1 MNETI
6 KALSELYRPYTEVIK
21 PLLALIEAER
31 EEFPLPLYNEVRA
44 LNDHVARILSG
55 ECTNPEEEF
64 NRAQRH
70 ISRLN
75 LDCFKWLN
83 ITYNEKLSAFRKD
96 LRNIDFTKI
105 NNGEFYTPFKLHI
118 IEAKRLVKEAKILES
133 KGATQDALVSYQ
145 KAFNEYC
152 DAQEMTETID
162 WIWAKKLYSKT
173 RPIIQAILWLM
184 ILLIGWCLDTI
195 FEYFVKA

>member
-55 ECTNPEEEF
+55 ECADPEEEF

-83 ITYNEKLSAFRKD
+83 ITFEEKLSAFRKD
-96 LRNIDFTKI
+96 LRNIDLTKI
-105 NNGEFYTPFKLHI
+105 NNGEFYTPFKQHI
-118 IEAKRLVKEAKILES
+118 LKAKRLVKEAKILES

-162 WIWAKKLYSKT
+162 WIWAKKLYSKA

>member
-1 MNETI
+1 MDETI

-44 LNDHVARILSG
+44 LNDHVARILSD

-83 ITYNEKLSAFRKD
+83 ITFEEKLSAFRKD

-105 NNGEFYTPFKLHI
+105 NNGEFYTPFKRHI

-152 DAQEMTETID
+152 DAQEMTEAID
-162 WIWAKKLYSKT
+162 WIWVRKLYSKT
-173 RPIIQAILWLM
+173 RPIIRAILWLM
-184 ILLIGWCLDTI
+184 IFLIGWCLDTI